1 MSDRIKTLYGQ
12 LVRNGYDLGGYE
24 KFNAA
29 MHDSNRRRSL
39 YNQLVA
45 NRADLGGYE
54 KFSSVVETA
63 PRTTPSAPQKKRDV
77 VADTINMLRTP
88 SSQYTRPQPSKAAG
102 TFEMPSK
109 YDVYHNMPDVVKRHQ
124 TPTPLKPEA
133 VMPSV
138 PSSAAESVWA
148 AADKAAGAEVRK
160 KVDEGWSWRKI
171 MQALSSGAS
180 VTGGLGDDNAQAL
193 ETTSVAHLKTHDLQ
207 KLSDQAWAAL
217 GSKQQQS
224 IINDSYI
231 YLKEQYPDADDKA
244 LVDAARKMARAKSDE
259 QMYNLAVEK
268 NMPKSVGE
276 FFLRKAAAASSFG
289 SLSKG
294 YASMMAGT
302 RGDMEAEDT
311 ALQKYGA
318 KHKVADIAGSVAGFA
333 VDPLTYASGAVGG
346 AATKVALWAGGK
358 VLSEAAAR
366 KMSQTLGGKLLL
378 GAVSGAANFGTF
390 EAGGEALNQYKWGGT
405 LDVDPETGR
414 YVVGDFS
421 LGKVASQMRH
431 GLTMGGLTGAFGTW
445 LGNVSTKAAQATSST
460 LGKLGVRAGELG
472 VGLVG
477 EGTIFATPEFISTYG
492 DYNDIIKSVSDKNS
506 PNYIADDKE
515 RSKYIAEIKA
525 QRGERMM
532 DIWQDNLAMIA
543 GFKAQHAIKSA
554 GRTISELAAS
564 RRGKVGFVE
573 RMGRMLDGHPSLAL
587 SKEEQTEL
595 DKHGYG
601 DLTQMVKEYKAYAQ
615 KDGDLPYNKITQLLN
630 DKNVSE
636 AARAKMY
643 YYVTGHSLPMSAVI
657 ASNVIDNGDKTYTV
671 QSLGDNGVIT
681 SRTYGSL
688 KRADYEKARIDRQAE
703 LNGVAM
709 AEQMFDNM
717 DKAERLKAVCTRL
730 AQDKGVSPETL
741 LWLTRKDPKQMTAA
755 EKRWIKEI
763 EYAANE
769 DAPQGENA
777 TVRHI
782 KGIILD
788 EYGVDVDKAL
798 RKAADSRTDAEK
810 TAISAYNNEL
820 AQAVAERKNAISQGE
835 TTDAYRR
842 GYEADTQG
850 MRDAYVAQMYEPSE
864 DNAETLRGVESQITE
879 SAKYQAALERDELKQ
894 MTHKDGFIHL
904 ATLKDK
910 DKDGNG
916 KQVYIVDGD
925 IVMKEDGSGIDAD
938 ASSKSVIVY
947 DPATGE
953 KKMVSPTAVD
963 GIESLGEVKTAEQR
977 EAEINARMQDTIQS
991 GKDWL
996 EGNVANPVGMQIQ
1009 LGDGRIAT
1017 IEAMHEDGKS
1027 AIATLPDGT
1036 QFLVPNDV
1044 LQRIVNNGQYA
1055 DYKARRDAEASKREA
1070 EQSTESA
1077 SETATEG
1084 GQPLPEEASLKEEE
1098 SREYAQGDVFDVVVD
1113 GQKMHAEIVSPKDA
1127 DGRFVVNVDDG
1138 ESMRTLYVTPEE
1150 LAAMEYRE
1158 EPSTK
1163 AEETRLA
1170 SEGSSEKALERGEQP
1185 TEEHTPTALERIPR
1199 DEKGNA
1205 QFHDVDTE
1213 TAWDGLVEM
1222 SGNEETAHKVA
1233 EASLANAER
1242 KLKAAKALKE
1252 KGETPEEL
1260 LRSIKENEAAVAEAQ
1275 RVVAA
1280 WKAIVG
1286 EKSRREEAVRAEA
1299 EHIAT
1304 EKAEAE
1310 RKAAEERERAEAEEK
1325 TRIEA
1330 EKKTRIEAEKKEAE
1344 RIAAEK
1350 AEEEARVEAERKAE
1364 DERIAKQKAEEKAEE
1379 AESDKEEA
1387 EKRMD
1392 DEEPKPVGSGVFGNI
1407 YNQFKGKVKEA
1418 FDFLMK
1424 HKGGDLLGVFHR
1436 KDVGDIDLVWGDENG
1451 GLAHILN
1458 KHVGEGKSF
1467 ANVDEAM
1474 SHIQNI
1480 IETGKN
1486 DFEDGDKIV
1495 FRKGSELVTVRKNFR
1510 EGGKKIAD
1518 KNWVLTAY
1526 DKEAADNGNRVTTK
1540 VIEGKATPHTASI
1553 DKGSEK
1559 PEKKQEK
1566 QSVFDKA
1573 KEIADK
1579 EEKKRKAEAEDDSV
1593 LGQATRAVGKK
1604 KKVNPFKYTA
1614 SQKDA
1619 GEVIK
1624 GVHYAN
1630 GYAYASDGYILFKE
1644 KADYPKEWEGTTRDK
1659 DGNLIDGKYPDAEKA
1674 IHRLVHIPDKEVESL
1689 PSKGVLDF
1697 AIAASKKLKGEAI
1710 PVSVDGIFFNAVNLK
1725 KFLEAVASKGMDKI
1739 VYRHPMLYAT
1749 NGKDE
1754 IVMMPTVNT
1763 LEGALD
1769 IADRMERAGLPEEQ
1783 IDAWKAHIEAADK
1796 KMSFDDFKKAV
1807 ENAKKEGV
1815 RPTEADKQESKA
1827 EAEKQKVDKQGNP
1840 IDAEGRLI
1848 TEKVEDISD
1857 LSDDDFNNP
1866 TRSVELPKIPKN
1878 VDDALGANGRPVI
1891 IKKNIFEKNGKSH
1904 GFTPKQSRKILGDA
1918 LYNPDI
1924 VGQSQP
1930 STKKTHWVAIKVDEK
1945 SPITILEVNDGKD
1958 NVEVVGWYTLDARN
1972 LERIKRQAERE
1983 GGELLVL
1990 SPKDKVESLP
2000 TPTSGLPTDKGSE
2013 VGGEKQEAEK
2023 KRPSPLSE
2031 RIEDV
2036 GEKIGDARKDVW
2048 KEIIARIKNKKQG
2061 IEEALKKS
2069 SAGKLFS
2076 SLFDE
2081 KELLESGVS
2090 NEVVTFISAVK
2101 GSLGTK
2107 PRSLSKLKMWI
2118 NKVLHQYD
2126 MCEQALENWESV
2138 KKKIDEWKYYSQP
2151 FYMYR
2156 AAMAVGGYESG
2167 RDVGNA
2173 ELWQIADGYSD
2184 GKSVAGQWC
2193 VRKAGAYDG
2202 IYKTYEEAAEALKKF
2217 AGENAAV
2224 DGKGKRKEV
2233 KLAIYKRRTDGT
2245 MFIAPEGKPDVI
2257 IQDGFKTLYEA
2268 SAYKKEHYAEMQERY
2283 RTLMDGIKP
2292 KFNENRER
2300 KGRDWRGGKNVS
2312 AEDFREAFDFRGV
2325 EFGNW
2330 MQQKDRR
2337 QALNECY
2344 DSLMD
2349 LAMVCGVS
2357 PKALSLGGKLAMAFG
2372 ARGVGK
2378 FNAHYEPGKV
2388 VINLT
2393 KTKGAG
2399 SLAHEWFH
2407 AIDNYFNMQGW
2418 DEFAT
2423 ESTRNVERKEM
2434 AEAWKDLVRAI
2445 NGSDYFKRSDKYA
2458 RLKGSRYWIEPTE
2471 LGARAFAVWVE
2482 NRLSKYGTIND
2493 YLANNPRLVDEK
2505 ASDAEKKYAPY
2516 PFDKDADWMDEKF
2529 GRLFEVMQERVDEET
2544 GKHILYSR
2552 NKAAGHELTELT
2564 AEERELR
2571 DNLVERMRKG
2581 GLDVVTDS
2589 EEMQRVI
2596 DTENERT
2603 RMTGAGSVREH
2614 RVYHGS
2620 GADFDAFDHSHM
2632 GEGEGAQAYGW
2643 GTYVTEVEGIG
2654 RTYAIQNTT
2663 THNDALRA
2671 LQHDVDAISDQ
2682 LNRHRDDLKYDE
2694 EQLKRAN
2701 EWRAEAELDYELF
2714 KDEAE
2719 KLKEK
2724 YGEASPKYRNHL
2736 FNDIYTDEMNR
2747 AQSSVKSTE
2756 ESIQYRK
2763 EKIAE
2768 LEKALKDKQAEIDE
2782 LPKEFPRHLYTVE
2795 IPDDNGSNY
2804 LDWNSSLS
2812 KEQKD
2817 TITKALKRLKVD
2829 LTYYESRGFS
2839 LDDTFA
2845 DIYYFLTIALRHTRK
2860 WEDVNAIRA
2869 SSKFLYSLGFTGI
2882 KYPAD
2887 NMRGGRKDGAKN
2899 YVIFNENDAKITD
2912 HVRFLRTAG
2921 GEVYGLVKD
2930 GRIYLDP
2937 KVATAETAVHEYTHL
2952 WGDMLRRKDSEQWSH
2967 TVKEL
2972 KNSVLWEE
2980 VKELYP
2986 ELKTDDE
2993 IADEVLSTFSGR
3005 RGAERLREEARRV
3018 ADGEGGVFTKAK
3030 AIETLERVKE
3040 AIARFWEGVAKMFG
3054 INRYRSAE
3062 ELADMAMKDL
3072 INGVKPTSRTFT
3084 FDNFYKDTKAVFEG
3098 TERPKGKPDYT
3109 SYSGSEYWYGEDNG
3123 GKYVVR
3129 GSDHWSG
3136 EFKVKDGERTNV
3148 GRNHYSEITED
3159 GMLPIGAQ
3167 GSLKF
3172 GWEKG
3177 LSKPVGSGISA
3188 AIDRRGSGDSNN
3200 IASCYWYIDNAK
3212 EKDNKGFTYGKAYL
3226 SEFEDK
3232 ERRRDIPGDD
3242 WRDIQGLE
3250 GGTRAMAVKKAND
3263 RFNEELEMQVKG
3275 ELEEGHVYKLGM
3287 PSEIL
3292 LSTGVPNLP
3301 IQMSA
3306 QRLEDKAT
3314 KFGHN
3319 FDIAEVKDL
3328 VNAIQKPIAIF
3339 EYGDRNKS
3347 QNLIVEIQKD
3357 GKNFIIGLSLNPVV
3371 KGKALEINSVR
3382 NVFPKD
3388 NAEWLNWIS
3397 QNKLLYADKEKIQ
3410 ALIDKQQTNLADV
3423 NYLNLDDV
3431 AKKVKDFEN
3440 PKLFDGKISEV
3451 DKKGSDSIDRSVRE
3465 NPKNEDKPR
3474 YSRKPGESIF
3484 DYASRVSE
3492 DVDRSVRE
3500 RVSAR
3505 DEYEKKVKS
3514 KGFQTKEA
3522 LQNSM
3527 LGLQEFMSAIDHASG
3542 NRRYI
3547 EDIPDFENPILG
3559 ENRLSSVNKEEM
3571 HQVAK
3576 TQFKPLMSAVAKLSG
3591 NGKESGELYDYMF
3604 AKHGLERD
3612 AVMRQRE
3619 AQKEFDKYQKANPKG
3634 TKTIGDFVASLEGK
3648 DYAGLTAL
3656 TAEDGRVKS
3665 IQSQIDAIDEQMKAT
3680 DNQLLLRKLGG
3691 QKKRLKVD
3699 LLNAARDAADD
3710 IRKAFESN
3718 PSHDRSDI
3726 NELWKRVNEV
3736 NGNTLRKLYE
3746 SGMLTKEAYNDISS
3760 MYTNY
3765 IPMRGFDQTTSADA
3779 YAYLTHG
3786 DSAFNAPIKT
3796 AKGRSSK
3803 ADNPIAYM
3811 QAMAESAIMQGNRNV
3826 LVKQKMLNFVRNHP
3840 SDLASVSDVWLQYD
3854 SVADEWKPVFPDN
3867 IGANDSASVVAKK
3880 MEAFEDKMKQM
3891 AEKHPD
3897 LVQRSNEAP
3906 DIPYKVVEKGQLN
3919 EHQVLVKQNGKSY
3932 IITVN
3937 GSPRAAQAANGLTNP
3952 DTDLT
3957 GAVGKVFEGAEALNR
3972 QLSSLY
3978 TTLNPDF
3985 IGSNYV
3991 RDALYSNTMVYVKE
4005 GAKYGGSFNLN
4016 FAKYNP
4022 AEMANLYARYN
4033 KGSLDT
4039 SNETHRLFLEF
4050 MQNGGETGFVNLK
4063 QIEKRKSEIAKAIKR
4078 DGRISAAQIWGGLG
4092 DAVDF
4097 ANRAVENSARFAAY
4111 VTSRKSGR
4119 SVGRSVYDAKEISVN
4134 FNRKGSGSKFMG
4146 AEGQTKAGNAAAFVS
4161 GAGRGLYIFWNAGL
4175 QGLTNFSR
4183 QIGRHPGRALTLAA
4197 LLFGFGA
4204 LMSYLGNGDDDD
4216 ENNYFNLPKYIRRSN
4231 VCYKIGDLFVTIPL
4245 PVEYRSFYG
4254 LGELASSTL
4263 AGKEGGTT
4271 KDIAKEA
4278 VSQVSQL
4285 FPIDFAEG
4293 GGGLHA
4299 LIPSAVKPIVEA
4311 ETNTAWTG
4319 LPIYKDNDFNK
4330 NMPEYTK
4337 VYKTANGH
4345 LVEIARALN
4354 DATGGNKYKK
4364 GFIDINPAKMEYV
4377 LKGMLGGAFSF
4388 PDKLVKT
4395 TETIM
4400 GDREFDWRNT
4410 PFANR
4415 FVKNADERTEY
4426 KSLNE
4431 QYFKLKDEMDV
4442 VKQQL
4447 KGFEK
4452 EADAGNEKYEK
4463 ALLQLEDSK
4472 DYERLELFKDYEK
4485 ELKGLND
4492 ELKELRM
4499 SPDYDKAEEKELQ
4512 KEIAELQRQLL
4523 DEMREIKK

>member
-1 MSDRIKTLYGQ
+1 MCILQ
-12 LVRNGYDLGGYE
+12 CLGYC
-24 KFNAA
+24 
-29 MHDSNRRRSL
+29 
-39 YNQLVA
+39 
-45 NRADLGGYE
+45 
-54 KFSSVVETA
+54 
-63 PRTTPSAPQKKRDV
+63 
-77 VADTINMLRTP
+77 
-88 SSQYTRPQPSKAAG
+88 
-102 TFEMPSK
+102 
-109 YDVYHNMPDVVKRHQ
+109 
-124 TPTPLKPEA
+124 
-133 VMPSV
+133 
-138 PSSAAESVWA
+138 
-148 AADKAAGAEVRK
+148 
-160 KVDEGWSWRKI
+160 
-171 MQALSSGAS
+171 
-180 VTGGLGDDNAQAL
+180 
-193 ETTSVAHLKTHDLQ
+193 
-207 KLSDQAWAAL
+207 
-217 GSKQQQS
+217 
-224 IINDSYI
+224 
-231 YLKEQYPDADDKA
+231 
-244 LVDAARKMARAKSDE
+244 
-259 QMYNLAVEK
+259 
-268 NMPKSVGE
+268 PKS
-276 FFLRKAAAASSFG
+276 
-289 SLSKG
+289 
-294 YASMMAGT
+294 
-302 RGDMEAEDT
+302 
-311 ALQKYGA
+311 
-318 KHKVADIAGSVAGFA
+318 
-333 VDPLTYASGAVGG
+333 
-346 AATKVALWAGGK
+346 
-358 VLSEAAAR
+358 
-366 KMSQTLGGKLLL
+366 
-378 GAVSGAANFGTF
+378 
-390 EAGGEALNQYKWGGT
+390 
-405 LDVDPETGR
+405 
-414 YVVGDFS
+414 YVRV
-421 LGKVASQMRH
+421 
-431 GLTMGGLTGAFGTW
+431 
-445 LGNVSTKAAQATSST
+445 
-460 LGKLGVRAGELG
+460 
-472 VGLVG
+472 
-477 EGTIFATPEFISTYG
+477 
-492 DYNDIIKSVSDKNS
+492 
-506 PNYIADDKE
+506 
-515 RSKYIAEIKA
+515 
-525 QRGERMM
+525 
-532 DIWQDNLAMIA
+532 
-543 GFKAQHAIKSA
+543 
-554 GRTISELAAS
+554 
-564 RRGKVGFVE
+564 
-573 RMGRMLDGHPSLAL
+573 
-587 SKEEQTEL
+587 
-595 DKHGYG
+595 
-601 DLTQMVKEYKAYAQ
+601 LTQS
-615 KDGDLPYNKITQLLN
+615 DTLTI
-630 DKNVSE
+630 
-636 AARAKMY
+636 AR
-643 YYVTGHSLPMSAVI
+643 
-657 ASNVIDNGDKTYTV
+657 
-671 QSLGDNGVIT
+671 
-681 SRTYGSL
+681 
-688 KRADYEKARIDRQAE
+688 E
-703 LNGVAM
+703 
-709 AEQMFDNM
+709 
-717 DKAERLKAVCTRL
+717 
-730 AQDKGVSPETL
+730 
-741 LWLTRKDPKQMTAA
+741 
-755 EKRWIKEI
+755 
-763 EYAANE
+763 
-769 DAPQGENA
+769 
-777 TVRHI
+777 
-782 KGIILD
+782 
-788 EYGVDVDKAL
+788 
-798 RKAADSRTDAEK
+798 
-810 TAISAYNNEL
+810 
-820 AQAVAERKNAISQGE
+820 
-835 TTDAYRR
+835 
-842 GYEADTQG
+842 
-850 MRDAYVAQMYEPSE
+850 
-864 DNAETLRGVESQITE
+864 
-879 SAKYQAALERDELKQ
+879 
-894 MTHKDGFIHL
+894 
-904 ATLKDK
+904 
-910 DKDGNG
+910 
-916 KQVYIVDGD
+916 
-925 IVMKEDGSGIDAD
+925 
-938 ASSKSVIVY
+938 
-947 DPATGE
+947 
-953 KKMVSPTAVD
+953 
-963 GIESLGEVKTAEQR
+963 
-977 EAEINARMQDTIQS
+977 
-991 GKDWL
+991 
-996 EGNVANPVGMQIQ
+996 
-1009 LGDGRIAT
+1009 
-1017 IEAMHEDGKS
+1017 
-1027 AIATLPDGT
+1027 
-1036 QFLVPNDV
+1036 
-1044 LQRIVNNGQYA
+1044 
-1055 DYKARRDAEASKREA
+1055 
-1070 EQSTESA
+1070 
-1077 SETATEG
+1077 
-1084 GQPLPEEASLKEEE
+1084 
-1098 SREYAQGDVFDVVVD
+1098 
-1113 GQKMHAEIVSPKDA
+1113 
-1127 DGRFVVNVDDG
+1127 
-1138 ESMRTLYVTPEE
+1138 
-1150 LAAMEYRE
+1150 
-1158 EPSTK
+1158 
-1163 AEETRLA
+1163 
-1170 SEGSSEKALERGEQP
+1170 
-1185 TEEHTPTALERIPR
+1185 
-1199 DEKGNA
+1199 
-1205 QFHDVDTE
+1205 
-1213 TAWDGLVEM
+1213 
-1222 SGNEETAHKVA
+1222 
-1233 EASLANAER
+1233 
-1242 KLKAAKALKE
+1242 KAAKALKE
-1252 KGETPEEL
+1252 KGDTPEEL
-1260 LRSIKENEAAVAEAQ
+1260 LQSIKENEAAVAEAQ
-1275 RVVAA
+1275 RTVDA

-1286 EKSRREEAVRAEA
+1286 EKTRREEAAKAEA
-1299 EHIAT
+1299 ERIAT

-1310 RKAAEERERAEAEEK
+1310 RKAAEERERAEAEE
-1325 TRIEA
+1325 
-1330 EKKTRIEAEKKEAE
+1330 
-1344 RIAAEK
+1344 
-1350 AEEEARVEAERKAE
+1350 EARVEAERKERDENGQPFVVSSDGTTTFGEITEDTGLTAAPIKLSEGVADEKGNGYGLRHIEARHGDQIRKAGFSSVEEFIEQVAKNYDVIKEGSDRNGNKTYRLLLTDKHNNTLMIELSKDGSYWNVNTAGVFKKSYGKDKKEVYNRHTTVKQSAE
-1364 DERIAKQKAEEKAEE
+1364 TAETSQADEHSGTQSTSRMNVPTTSADKGTTLPADQQT
-1379 AESDKEEA
+1379 SDKENTKKVADSEGENTLKAKIEA
-1387 EKRMD
+1387 ASADVNTEPTEAQKKAGNYKKGHVQVGTFDITIEQPEGSIRRGTDADGKQWEIKMHNTYGYFRGTEGVDGDHIDVFLSNDIDGWNGRKVFVVDQYNPDGTFDEHKVMLGFNDMDEAKSDYLANYKKGWENGRRITVSTTNLEDFEKWID
-1392 DEEPKPVGSGVFGNI
+1392 SS
-1407 YNQFKGKVKEA
+1407 
-1418 FDFLMK
+1418 
-1424 HKGGDLLGVFHR
+1424 HR
-1436 KDVGDIDLVWGDENG
+1436 KT
-1451 GLAHILN
+1451 
-1458 KHVGEGKSF
+1458 KPF
-1467 ANVDEAM
+1467 
-1474 SHIQNI
+1474 
-1480 IETGKN
+1480 
-1486 DFEDGDKIV
+1486 
-1495 FRKGSELVTVRKNFR
+1495 SEYSSVN
-1510 EGGKKIAD
+1510 
-1518 KNWVLTAY
+1518 
-1526 DKEAADNGNRVTTK
+1526 
-1540 VIEGKATPHTASI
+1540 
-1553 DKGSEK
+1553 KGSEK
-1559 PEKKQEK
+1559 AEKKQKK

-1579 EEKKRKAEAEDDSV
+1579 EEKKRKAEAE
-1593 LGQATRAVGKK
+1593 
-1604 KKVNPFKYTA
+1604 
-1614 SQKDA
+1614 
-1619 GEVIK
+1619 
-1624 GVHYAN
+1624 
-1630 GYAYASDGYILFKE
+1630 
-1644 KADYPKEWEGTTRDK
+1644 
-1659 DGNLIDGKYPDAEKA
+1659 
-1674 IHRLVHIPDKEVESL
+1674 
-1689 PSKGVLDF
+1689 
-1697 AIAASKKLKGEAI
+1697 
-1710 PVSVDGIFFNAVNLK
+1710 
-1725 KFLEAVASKGMDKI
+1725 
-1739 VYRHPMLYAT
+1739 
-1749 NGKDE
+1749 
-1754 IVMMPTVNT
+1754 
-1763 LEGALD
+1763 
-1769 IADRMERAGLPEEQ
+1769 
-1783 IDAWKAHIEAADK
+1783 
-1796 KMSFDDFKKAV
+1796 
-1807 ENAKKEGV
+1807 
-1815 RPTEADKQESKA
+1815 KQN
-1827 EAEKQKVDKQGNP
+1827 VDKQGNP

-2023 KRPSPLSE
+2023 KRPAPIAE

-2081 KELLESGVS
+2081 KKLLESGVS

-2300 KGRDWRGGKNVS
+2300 RGRDWRGGKDVS

-2378 FNAHYEPGKV
+2378 FNAHYEPDKV

-2552 NKAAGHELTELT
+2552 NKAAGHELT

-2603 RMTGAGSVREH
+2603 RMMGAGSVREH

-2663 THNDALRA
+2663 KHNDALRA

-2724 YGEASPKYRNHL
+2724 YGESSPKYRNHL
-2736 FNDIYTDEMNR
+2736 FNDIYTDEMKR
-2747 AQSSVKSTE
+2747 AQRSVKSTE

-2804 LDWNSSLS
+2804 LDWNGHPAESLL
-2812 KEQKD
+2812 KD
-2817 TITKALKRLKVD
+2817 VGSFLESEGFERVQDDNPARYEKGESTVVLNPNATGADLYAELREALGSDKKA
-2829 LTYYESRGFS
+2829 SQ
-2839 LDDTFA
+2839 
-2845 DIYYFLTIALRHTRK
+2845 ALA
-2860 WEDVNAIRA
+2860 E
-2869 SSKFLYSLGFTGI
+2869 LGCIGI

-2912 HVRFLRTAG
+2912 HTRFLRTAS

-2980 VKELYP
+2980 VKESYP

-3018 ADGEGGVFTKAK
+3018 ADGDGGVFTKAK

-3040 AIARFWEGVAKMFG
+3040 AIARFWEGVARMFG

-3062 ELADMAMKDL
+3062 ELADMAMRDL

-3109 SYSGSEYWYGEDNG
+3109 SYSGSEYWYGEDKG

-3242 WRDIQGLE
+3242 WRDIQGVE

-3263 RFNEELEMQVKG
+3263 RFNEELELQVKG

-3301 IQMSA
+3301 IELSA
-3306 QRLEDKAT
+3306 KQLSKKAADR
-3314 KFGHN
+3314 GHR
-3319 FDIAEVKDL
+3319 FDVKDIANL
-3328 VNAIQKPIAIF
+3328 PQAIQAPIAVF
-3339 EYGDRNKS
+3339 EYGNKDKS
-3347 QNLIVEIQKD
+3347 QNLIVEIERD
-3357 GKNFIIGLSLNPVV
+3357 GKKFVVGIHFNQNRRGIVVNDIRGLFN
-3371 KGKALEINSVR
+3371 
-3382 NVFPKD
+3382 KD
-3388 NAEWLNWIS
+3388 SHEWLNWIS
-3397 QNKLLYADKEKIQ
+3397 QGKLLYADKEKIQ
-3410 ALIDKQQTNLADV
+3410 ALMDKQRTNLAEV

-3542 NRRYI
+3542 NKRYI

-3680 DNQLLLRKLGG
+3680 DDQSLLRKLGG

-3726 NELWKRVNEV
+3726 NELWSRVNEV

-3854 SVADEWKPVFPDN
+3854 SVADEWKPFY
-3867 IGANDSASVVAKK
+3867 
-3880 MEAFEDKMKQM
+3880 AFGRE
-3891 AEKHPD
+3891 
-3897 LVQRSNEAP
+3897 S
-3906 DIPYKVVEKGQLN
+3906 KG
-3919 EHQVLVKQNGKSY
+3919 
-3932 IITVN
+3932 
-3937 GSPRAAQAANGLTNP
+3937 
-3952 DTDLT
+3952 
-3957 GAVGKVFEGAEALNR
+3957 
-3972 QLSSLY
+3972 
-3978 TTLNPDF
+3978 
-3985 IGSNYV
+3985 
-3991 RDALYSNTMVYVKE
+3991 
-4005 GAKYGGSFNLN
+4005 
-4016 FAKYNP
+4016 
-4022 AEMANLYARYN
+4022 
-4033 KGSLDT
+4033 
-4039 SNETHRLFLEF
+4039 
-4050 MQNGGETGFVNLK
+4050 
-4063 QIEKRKSEIAKAIKR
+4063 
-4078 DGRISAAQIWGGLG
+4078 
-4092 DAVDF
+4092 
-4097 ANRAVENSARFAAY
+4097 
-4111 VTSRKSGR
+4111 
-4119 SVGRSVYDAKEISVN
+4119 
-4134 FNRKGSGSKFMG
+4134 
-4146 AEGQTKAGNAAAFVS
+4146 
-4161 GAGRGLYIFWNAGL
+4161 
-4175 QGLTNFSR
+4175 
-4183 QIGRHPGRALTLAA
+4183 
-4197 LLFGFGA
+4197 
-4204 LMSYLGNGDDDD
+4204 
-4216 ENNYFNLPKYIRRSN
+4216 
-4231 VCYKIGDLFVTIPL
+4231 
-4245 PVEYRSFYG
+4245 
-4254 LGELASSTL
+4254 
-4263 AGKEGGTT
+4263 
-4271 KDIAKEA
+4271 
-4278 VSQVSQL
+4278 
-4285 FPIDFAEG
+4285 
-4293 GGGLHA
+4293 
-4299 LIPSAVKPIVEA
+4299 
-4311 ETNTAWTG
+4311 
-4319 LPIYKDNDFNK
+4319 
-4330 NMPEYTK
+4330 
-4337 VYKTANGH
+4337 
-4345 LVEIARALN
+4345 
-4354 DATGGNKYKK
+4354 
-4364 GFIDINPAKMEYV
+4364 
-4377 LKGMLGGAFSF
+4377 
-4388 PDKLVKT
+4388 
-4395 TETIM
+4395 
-4400 GDREFDWRNT
+4400 
-4410 PFANR
+4410 
-4415 FVKNADERTEY
+4415 
-4426 KSLNE
+4426 
-4431 QYFKLKDEMDV
+4431 
-4442 VKQQL
+4442 
-4447 KGFEK
+4447 
-4452 EADAGNEKYEK
+4452 
-4463 ALLQLEDSK
+4463 
-4472 DYERLELFKDYEK
+4472 
-4485 ELKGLND
+4485 
-4492 ELKELRM
+4492 
-4499 SPDYDKAEEKELQ
+4499 
-4512 KEIAELQRQLL
+4512 
-4523 DEMREIKK
+4523 

>member
-1 MSDRIKTLYGQ
+1 MY
-12 LVRNGYDLGGYE
+12 VRLLTNNFLSE
-24 KFNAA
+24 KAVGK
-29 MHDSNRRRSL
+29 SES
-39 YNQLVA
+39 
-45 NRADLGGYE
+45 
-54 KFSSVVETA
+54 K
-63 PRTTPSAPQKKRDV
+63 DV
-77 VADTINMLRTP
+77 HLAVLR
-88 SSQYTRPQPSKAAG
+88 
-102 TFEMPSK
+102 
-109 YDVYHNMPDVVKRHQ
+109 V
-124 TPTPLKPEA
+124 LPE
-133 VMPSV
+133 VIR
-138 PSSAAESVWA
+138 ESV
-148 AADKAAGAEVRK
+148 
-160 KVDEGWSWRKI
+160 
-171 MQALSSGAS
+171 
-180 VTGGLGDDNAQAL
+180 
-193 ETTSVAHLKTHDLQ
+193 
-207 KLSDQAWAAL
+207 
-217 GSKQQQS
+217 
-224 IINDSYI
+224 
-231 YLKEQYPDADDKA
+231 
-244 LVDAARKMARAKSDE
+244 
-259 QMYNLAVEK
+259 
-268 NMPKSVGE
+268 
-276 FFLRKAAAASSFG
+276 
-289 SLSKG
+289 
-294 YASMMAGT
+294 
-302 RGDMEAEDT
+302 
-311 ALQKYGA
+311 
-318 KHKVADIAGSVAGFA
+318 
-333 VDPLTYASGAVGG
+333 
-346 AATKVALWAGGK
+346 
-358 VLSEAAAR
+358 
-366 KMSQTLGGKLLL
+366 
-378 GAVSGAANFGTF
+378 
-390 EAGGEALNQYKWGGT
+390 
-405 LDVDPETGR
+405 
-414 YVVGDFS
+414 
-421 LGKVASQMRH
+421 
-431 GLTMGGLTGAFGTW
+431 
-445 LGNVSTKAAQATSST
+445 
-460 LGKLGVRAGELG
+460 
-472 VGLVG
+472 
-477 EGTIFATPEFISTYG
+477 
-492 DYNDIIKSVSDKNS
+492 
-506 PNYIADDKE
+506 
-515 RSKYIAEIKA
+515 
-525 QRGERMM
+525 
-532 DIWQDNLAMIA
+532 
-543 GFKAQHAIKSA
+543 
-554 GRTISELAAS
+554 
-564 RRGKVGFVE
+564 
-573 RMGRMLDGHPSLAL
+573 
-587 SKEEQTEL
+587 
-595 DKHGYG
+595 
-601 DLTQMVKEYKAYAQ
+601 
-615 KDGDLPYNKITQLLN
+615 
-630 DKNVSE
+630 
-636 AARAKMY
+636 
-643 YYVTGHSLPMSAVI
+643 
-657 ASNVIDNGDKTYTV
+657 
-671 QSLGDNGVIT
+671 
-681 SRTYGSL
+681 
-688 KRADYEKARIDRQAE
+688 
-703 LNGVAM
+703 
-709 AEQMFDNM
+709 
-717 DKAERLKAVCTRL
+717 
-730 AQDKGVSPETL
+730 
-741 LWLTRKDPKQMTAA
+741 
-755 EKRWIKEI
+755 
-763 EYAANE
+763 
-769 DAPQGENA
+769 
-777 TVRHI
+777 
-782 KGIILD
+782 
-788 EYGVDVDKAL
+788 
-798 RKAADSRTDAEK
+798 
-810 TAISAYNNEL
+810 
-820 AQAVAERKNAISQGE
+820 
-835 TTDAYRR
+835 
-842 GYEADTQG
+842 
-850 MRDAYVAQMYEPSE
+850 
-864 DNAETLRGVESQITE
+864 
-879 SAKYQAALERDELKQ
+879 
-894 MTHKDGFIHL
+894 
-904 ATLKDK
+904 
-910 DKDGNG
+910 
-916 KQVYIVDGD
+916 
-925 IVMKEDGSGIDAD
+925 DAD
-938 ASSKSVIVY
+938 ASSKSVIIY

-977 EAEINARMQDTIQS
+977 EAEINAHMQDTIQRS
-991 GKDWL
+991 KDWL

-1036 QFLVPNDV
+1036 QFLVSKDV

-1055 DYKARRDAEASKREA
+1055 DYKARRDAEAGKREA

-1077 SETATEG
+1077 PETATEG
-1084 GQPLPEEASLKEEE
+1084 GQPLPEEASTKEEE

-1127 DGRFVVNVDDG
+1127 DGKFVVNVDDG

-1158 EPSTK
+1158 EPSPK
-1163 AEETRLA
+1163 VEETRLA

-1233 EASLANAER
+1233 EASLANAEKR
-1242 KLKAAKALKE
+1242 LKAAKAQKE

-1275 RVVAA
+1275 RTVDA

-1286 EKSRREEAVRAEA
+1286 EKSRREEAS
-1299 EHIAT
+1299 
-1304 EKAEAE
+1304 KAEAE
-1310 RKAAEERERAEAEEK
+1310 RKAAEERERAEKEEK
-1325 TRIEA
+1325 A
-1330 EKKTRIEAEKKEAE
+1330 RIEAEKKETE
-1344 RIAAEK
+1344 RIATEK

-1364 DERIAKQKAEEKAEE
+1364 EERIAKQKAEEKTEE

-1387 EKRMD
+1387 EKQMD

-1467 ANVDEAM
+1467 ANVNEAM

-1559 PEKKQEK
+1559 AEKKQKK

-1579 EEKKRKAEAEDDSV
+1579 EDKKRKAEAEDDSV

-1604 KKVNPFKYTA
+1604 KKVNRFKYTA
-1614 SQKDA
+1614 SEK
-1619 GEVIK
+1619 ISNLTLR

-1697 AIAASKKLKGEAI
+1697 AIAASKKLKVEAI

-2023 KRPSPLSE
+2023 KRPSPIAE

-2603 RMTGAGSVREH
+2603 RNMFVGEKGATEADKAEEVSTRLDNLSVARRMEEAKKDAKTIKMATGWERGSDGKWRYETGDAKIKDTIELDGKTFKRYDEDMLWTSGKFGDVVDAPELFKAYPELRDVRIETDAVLNDMPSNGEYNPRTNTITIHSDDLKYQNSILNHEIQHAIQHIEGFETGGSAENVRERIQQVIDNSSDEVGYARERLREWADLNAMAAMLDVAYRKFVGSGNEWERAKAVEIYWDAINTIEDNDKAELAINYPHDKTPREIAESGYLVDDVIRELNRLADETRKEIPDGNIDTMRKVDRLVGALKDKTDFELYNRLAGEVEARNTEKRIGMTEEERRASLASETEDVAREDQILLGVDNADGEMNTGSVREH

-2654 RTYAIQNTT
+2654 RTYAIQNSKNARVYPVYNGDSHGLSEGRIIEILDVFLDGVSDKTYI
-2663 THNDALRA
+2663 LRA
-2671 LQHDVDAISDQ
+2671 WDDAMQWYS
-2682 LNRHRDDLKYDE
+2682 NKKNDDY
-2694 EQLKRAN
+2694 
-2701 EWRAEAELDYELF
+2701 
-2714 KDEAE
+2714 
-2719 KLKEK
+2719 
-2724 YGEASPKYRNHL
+2724 
-2736 FNDIYTDEMNR
+2736 
-2747 AQSSVKSTE
+2747 AQSLVRDASLLNPSDI
-2756 ESIQYRK
+2756 SIAGSKTRN
-2763 EKIAE
+2763 
-2768 LEKALKDKQAEIDE
+2768 
-2782 LPKEFPRHLYTVE
+2782 LYTVE

-2839 LDDTFA
+2839 LDDTFG

-2912 HVRFLRTAG
+2912 HTRFLRTAD

-3018 ADGEGGVFTKAK
+3018 ADGDGGVFTKAK

-3040 AIARFWEGVAKMFG
+3040 AIARFWEGVARMFG
-3054 INRYRSAE
+3054 INRYRNAE

-3072 INGVKPTSRTFT
+3072 LDSKNPMKDESGMRKRGEVGETLATSGTYFSGGGLLEAGLKGVIDPKVAVEFSEKIAGVYADNHGNHIVVADVRDVDPKKLVGAVDGGEVQYFHASPVCKNFSKAKREGGEVELDKETALSTAEFIAKTRPKVVTIENVKGYRNSEALKIITDELTRQGYDWDADVYNTADYGGYTKRERLIVRAKRDGKLPPKPEKFPEELRKKGWYSAVEDLIPHLEEKKTGVPQGTDERLKNSGIDYRTIDKPLYVFGRGYANKTVGHAFADELLPTLTTGGGDIIIMPDGRVLKASPRVLARVTGLPDTYKMPETDQLSHTIVGNGIPTQLTEGVIAPLLDNAIPSAERATKRESVFDVADRVSQNLEERTRAMGSRVEKRMADVAQKLEGRELTAEQKAVVDVFSGEKDNQKFYVERNGVKQQFLL
-3084 FDNFYKDTKAVFEG
+3084 K
-3098 TERPKGKPDYT
+3098 
-3109 SYSGSEYWYGEDNG
+3109 
-3123 GKYVVR
+3123 
-3129 GSDHWSG
+3129 
-3136 EFKVKDGERTNV
+3136 
-3148 GRNHYSEITED
+3148 
-3159 GMLPIGAQ
+3159 Q
-3167 GSLKF
+3167 G
-3172 GWEKG
+3172 
-3177 LSKPVGSGISA
+3177 
-3188 AIDRRGSGDSNN
+3188 
-3200 IASCYWYIDNAK
+3200 
-3212 EKDNKGFTYGKAYL
+3212 
-3226 SEFEDK
+3226 
-3232 ERRRDIPGDD
+3232 
-3242 WRDIQGLE
+3242 Q
-3250 GGTRAMAVKKAND
+3250 
-3263 RFNEELEMQVKG
+3263 
-3275 ELEEGHVYKLGM
+3275 
-3287 PSEIL
+3287 
-3292 LSTGVPNLP
+3292 
-3301 IQMSA
+3301 
-3306 QRLEDKAT
+3306 EDKAGAKHSLFKHYGT
-3314 KFGHN
+3314 TVGVIEAK
-3319 FDIAEVKDL
+3319 DIINIPKILERGEKMEKSKGGKTMAVYTMDIDGVKYTVL
-3328 VNAIQKPIAIF
+3328 TRV
-3339 EYGDRNKS
+3339 
-3347 QNLIVEIQKD
+3347 
-3357 GKNFIIGLSLNPVV
+3357 GKNNEIVDDFYSNK
-3371 KGKALEINSVR
+3371 KGSESSVYR
-3382 NVFPKD
+3382 NVENIDNTPEGARRKD
-3388 NAEWLNWIS
+3388 SEPSAKVE
-3397 QNKLLYADKEKIQ
+3397 DKSES
-3410 ALIDKQQTNLADV
+3410 
-3423 NYLNLDDV
+3423 
-3431 AKKVKDFEN
+3431 
-3440 PKLFDGKISEV
+3440 PKLFGEEIIDDG
-3451 DKKGSDSIDRSVRE
+3451 KKGSDSTDRSVRE
-3465 NPKNEDKPR
+3465 NPKNEDKPC

-3527 LGLQEFMSAIDHASG
+3527 LGLQEFMLAIDHASG
-3542 NRRYI
+3542 NKRYI

-3665 IQSQIDAIDEQMKAT
+3665 IQSQIDTIDEQMKAT
-3680 DNQLLLRKLGG
+3680 DDQLLLRKLGG

-3726 NELWKRVNEV
+3726 NELWSRVNEV

-3854 SVADEWKPVFPDN
+3854 SVADEWKPVY
-3867 IGANDSASVVAKK
+3867 
-3880 MEAFEDKMKQM
+3880 AFGRE
-3891 AEKHPD
+3891 
-3897 LVQRSNEAP
+3897 S
-3906 DIPYKVVEKGQLN
+3906 KG
-3919 EHQVLVKQNGKSY
+3919 
-3932 IITVN
+3932 
-3937 GSPRAAQAANGLTNP
+3937 
-3952 DTDLT
+3952 
-3957 GAVGKVFEGAEALNR
+3957 
-3972 QLSSLY
+3972 
-3978 TTLNPDF
+3978 
-3985 IGSNYV
+3985 
-3991 RDALYSNTMVYVKE
+3991 
-4005 GAKYGGSFNLN
+4005 
-4016 FAKYNP
+4016 
-4022 AEMANLYARYN
+4022 
-4033 KGSLDT
+4033 
-4039 SNETHRLFLEF
+4039 
-4050 MQNGGETGFVNLK
+4050 
-4063 QIEKRKSEIAKAIKR
+4063 
-4078 DGRISAAQIWGGLG
+4078 
-4092 DAVDF
+4092 
-4097 ANRAVENSARFAAY
+4097 
-4111 VTSRKSGR
+4111 
-4119 SVGRSVYDAKEISVN
+4119 
-4134 FNRKGSGSKFMG
+4134 
-4146 AEGQTKAGNAAAFVS
+4146 
-4161 GAGRGLYIFWNAGL
+4161 
-4175 QGLTNFSR
+4175 
-4183 QIGRHPGRALTLAA
+4183 
-4197 LLFGFGA
+4197 
-4204 LMSYLGNGDDDD
+4204 
-4216 ENNYFNLPKYIRRSN
+4216 
-4231 VCYKIGDLFVTIPL
+4231 
-4245 PVEYRSFYG
+4245 
-4254 LGELASSTL
+4254 
-4263 AGKEGGTT
+4263 
-4271 KDIAKEA
+4271 
-4278 VSQVSQL
+4278 
-4285 FPIDFAEG
+4285 
-4293 GGGLHA
+4293 
-4299 LIPSAVKPIVEA
+4299 
-4311 ETNTAWTG
+4311 
-4319 LPIYKDNDFNK
+4319 
-4330 NMPEYTK
+4330 
-4337 VYKTANGH
+4337 
-4345 LVEIARALN
+4345 
-4354 DATGGNKYKK
+4354 
-4364 GFIDINPAKMEYV
+4364 
-4377 LKGMLGGAFSF
+4377 
-4388 PDKLVKT
+4388 
-4395 TETIM
+4395 
-4400 GDREFDWRNT
+4400 
-4410 PFANR
+4410 
-4415 FVKNADERTEY
+4415 
-4426 KSLNE
+4426 
-4431 QYFKLKDEMDV
+4431 
-4442 VKQQL
+4442 
-4447 KGFEK
+4447 
-4452 EADAGNEKYEK
+4452 
-4463 ALLQLEDSK
+4463 
-4472 DYERLELFKDYEK
+4472 
-4485 ELKGLND
+4485 
-4492 ELKELRM
+4492 
-4499 SPDYDKAEEKELQ
+4499 
-4512 KEIAELQRQLL
+4512 
-4523 DEMREIKK
+4523 

>member
-1 MSDRIKTLYGQ
+1 MY
-12 LVRNGYDLGGYE
+12 VRLLTNNFLSE
-24 KFNAA
+24 KAVGK
-29 MHDSNRRRSL
+29 SES
-39 YNQLVA
+39 
-45 NRADLGGYE
+45 
-54 KFSSVVETA
+54 K
-63 PRTTPSAPQKKRDV
+63 DV
-77 VADTINMLRTP
+77 HLAVLR
-88 SSQYTRPQPSKAAG
+88 
-102 TFEMPSK
+102 
-109 YDVYHNMPDVVKRHQ
+109 V
-124 TPTPLKPEA
+124 LPE
-133 VMPSV
+133 VIR
-138 PSSAAESVWA
+138 ESVDA
-148 AADKAAGAEVRK
+148 EQHADYRK
-160 KVDEGWSWRKI
+160 
-171 MQALSSGAS
+171 
-180 VTGGLGDDNAQAL
+180 
-193 ETTSVAHLKTHDLQ
+193 
-207 KLSDQAWAAL
+207 
-217 GSKQQQS
+217 
-224 IINDSYI
+224 
-231 YLKEQYPDADDKA
+231 
-244 LVDAARKMARAKSDE
+244 
-259 QMYNLAVEK
+259 
-268 NMPKSVGE
+268 GE
-276 FFLRKAAAASSFG
+276 
-289 SLSKG
+289 
-294 YASMMAGT
+294 
-302 RGDMEAEDT
+302 
-311 ALQKYGA
+311 
-318 KHKVADIAGSVAGFA
+318 
-333 VDPLTYASGAVGG
+333 
-346 AATKVALWAGGK
+346 GGK
-358 VLSEAAAR
+358 
-366 KMSQTLGGKLLL
+366 
-378 GAVSGAANFGTF
+378 GT
-390 EAGGEALNQYKWGGT
+390 E
-405 LDVDPETGR
+405 
-414 YVVGDFS
+414 
-421 LGKVASQMRH
+421 
-431 GLTMGGLTGAFGTW
+431 
-445 LGNVSTKAAQATSST
+445 
-460 LGKLGVRAGELG
+460 
-472 VGLVG
+472 
-477 EGTIFATPEFISTYG
+477 
-492 DYNDIIKSVSDKNS
+492 
-506 PNYIADDKE
+506 
-515 RSKYIAEIKA
+515 
-525 QRGERMM
+525 GERR
-532 DIWQDNLAMIA
+532 D
-543 GFKAQHAIKSA
+543 A
-554 GRTISELAAS
+554 GRIVAVNQ
-564 RRGKVGFVE
+564 GK
-573 RMGRMLDGHPSLAL
+573 R
-587 SKEEQTEL
+587 
-595 DKHGYG
+595 
-601 DLTQMVKEYKAYAQ
+601 
-615 KDGDLPYNKITQLLN
+615 
-630 DKNVSE
+630 
-636 AARAKMY
+636 
-643 YYVTGHSLPMSAVI
+643 
-657 ASNVIDNGDKTYTV
+657 
-671 QSLGDNGVIT
+671 
-681 SRTYGSL
+681 
-688 KRADYEKARIDRQAE
+688 
-703 LNGVAM
+703 
-709 AEQMFDNM
+709 
-717 DKAERLKAVCTRL
+717 
-730 AQDKGVSPETL
+730 
-741 LWLTRKDPKQMTAA
+741 
-755 EKRWIKEI
+755 
-763 EYAANE
+763 
-769 DAPQGENA
+769 
-777 TVRHI
+777 
-782 KGIILD
+782 
-788 EYGVDVDKAL
+788 
-798 RKAADSRTDAEK
+798 
-810 TAISAYNNEL
+810 
-820 AQAVAERKNAISQGE
+820 
-835 TTDAYRR
+835 
-842 GYEADTQG
+842 
-850 MRDAYVAQMYEPSE
+850 
-864 DNAETLRGVESQITE
+864 
-879 SAKYQAALERDELKQ
+879 
-894 MTHKDGFIHL
+894 
-904 ATLKDK
+904 
-910 DKDGNG
+910 
-916 KQVYIVDGD
+916 
-925 IVMKEDGSGIDAD
+925 DGSGIDAD

-947 DPATGE
+947 DPASGE

-977 EAEINARMQDTIQS
+977 EAEINARMQDTIQR

-1036 QFLVPNDV
+1036 QFLVSKDV

-1077 SETATEG
+1077 PETATEG
-1084 GQPLPEEASLKEEE
+1084 GQPLPEEASPKEDER
-1098 SREYAQGDVFDVVVD
+1098 REYAQGDEFDVVVD

-1158 EPSTK
+1158 EPSPK

-1170 SEGSSEKALERGEQP
+1170 TEDSSDKALERGAQP

-1252 KGETPEEL
+1252 EGETPEEL

-1275 RVVAA
+1275 RVVDA

-1286 EKSRREEAVRAEA
+1286 EESRREAAAKAEA
-1299 EHIAT
+1299 ERIAT

-1310 RKAAEERERAEAEEK
+1310 RKAAEERERAEKEEK
-1325 TRIEA
+1325 A
-1330 EKKTRIEAEKKEAE
+1330 RIEAEKKEAE

-1350 AEEEARVEAERKAE
+1350 A
-1364 DERIAKQKAEEKAEE
+1364 
-1379 AESDKEEA
+1379 
-1387 EKRMD
+1387 
-1392 DEEPKPVGSGVFGNI
+1392 
-1407 YNQFKGKVKEA
+1407 
-1418 FDFLMK
+1418 
-1424 HKGGDLLGVFHR
+1424 
-1436 KDVGDIDLVWGDENG
+1436 
-1451 GLAHILN
+1451 
-1458 KHVGEGKSF
+1458 
-1467 ANVDEAM
+1467 
-1474 SHIQNI
+1474 
-1480 IETGKN
+1480 
-1486 DFEDGDKIV
+1486 
-1495 FRKGSELVTVRKNFR
+1495 
-1510 EGGKKIAD
+1510 
-1518 KNWVLTAY
+1518 
-1526 DKEAADNGNRVTTK
+1526 
-1540 VIEGKATPHTASI
+1540 
-1553 DKGSEK
+1553 
-1559 PEKKQEK
+1559 EKKQEK

-1579 EEKKRKAEAEDDSV
+1579 EEKKR
-1593 LGQATRAVGKK
+1593 
-1604 KKVNPFKYTA
+1604 
-1614 SQKDA
+1614 
-1619 GEVIK
+1619 
-1624 GVHYAN
+1624 
-1630 GYAYASDGYILFKE
+1630 
-1644 KADYPKEWEGTTRDK
+1644 
-1659 DGNLIDGKYPDAEKA
+1659 
-1674 IHRLVHIPDKEVESL
+1674 
-1689 PSKGVLDF
+1689 
-1697 AIAASKKLKGEAI
+1697 
-1710 PVSVDGIFFNAVNLK
+1710 
-1725 KFLEAVASKGMDKI
+1725 
-1739 VYRHPMLYAT
+1739 
-1749 NGKDE
+1749 
-1754 IVMMPTVNT
+1754 
-1763 LEGALD
+1763 
-1769 IADRMERAGLPEEQ
+1769 
-1783 IDAWKAHIEAADK
+1783 
-1796 KMSFDDFKKAV
+1796 
-1807 ENAKKEGV
+1807 
-1815 RPTEADKQESKA
+1815 KA

-2023 KRPSPLSE
+2023 KRPAPLSE

-2081 KELLESGVS
+2081 KKLLESGVS

-2184 GKSVAGQWC
+2184 GKSVAGQWR

-2300 KGRDWRGGKNVS
+2300 KGRDWRGGKDVS

-2378 FNAHYEPGKV
+2378 FNAHYEPDKV

-2552 NKAAGHELTELT
+2552 NKAAGHEKTELT

-2603 RMTGAGSVREH
+2603 RMMGAGSVREH

-2663 THNDALRA
+2663 KHNDALRA

-2682 LNRHRDDLKYDE
+2682 LNRQRDDLKYDE

-2701 EWRAEAELDYELF
+2701 EWRAETELDYELF

-2736 FNDIYTDEMNR
+2736 FNDIYTDEMKR

-2887 NMRGGRKDGAKN
+2887 NTRGGRKDGAKN

-2912 HVRFLRTAG
+2912 HTRFLRTAD

-2980 VKELYP
+2980 VKESYP

-3018 ADGEGGVFTKAK
+3018 ADGDGGVFTKAK
-3030 AIETLERVKE
+3030 AMAALENVKN
-3040 AIARFWEGVAKMFG
+3040 AIARFWEGVARMFG
-3054 INRYRSAE
+3054 INRYRSVE
-3062 ELADMAMKDL
+3062 ELADMAMRDLLDSKNPMKDESGMRKRGEVGETLATSGTYFSGGGLLEAGLKGVIDPKVAVEFSEKIAGVYADNHGNHIVVADVRDVDPKKLVGAVDGGEVQYFHASPVCKNFSKAKREGGEVELDKETALSTAEFIAKTRPKVVTIENVKGYRNSEALKIITDELTRQGYDWDADVYNTADYGGYTKRERLIVRAKRDGKLPPKPEKLPEELRKKGWYSAVEDL
-3072 INGVKPTSRTFT
+3072 IPHLEEKKTGVPQGTDERLKNSGIDYRTIDKPLYVFGRGYANKTVGHAFADELLPTLTTGGGDIIIMPDGRVLKASPRVLARVTGLPDTYKMPETDQLSHTIVGNGIPTQLTEGVIAPLLDNAIPSAERATKRESVFDVADRVSQNLEERTRAMGSRVEKRMADVAQKLEGRELTAEQKAVVDVFSGEKDNQKFYIERNGVKQQFLL
-3084 FDNFYKDTKAVFEG
+3084 K
-3098 TERPKGKPDYT
+3098 
-3109 SYSGSEYWYGEDNG
+3109 
-3123 GKYVVR
+3123 
-3129 GSDHWSG
+3129 
-3136 EFKVKDGERTNV
+3136 
-3148 GRNHYSEITED
+3148 
-3159 GMLPIGAQ
+3159 Q
-3167 GSLKF
+3167 G
-3172 GWEKG
+3172 
-3177 LSKPVGSGISA
+3177 
-3188 AIDRRGSGDSNN
+3188 
-3200 IASCYWYIDNAK
+3200 
-3212 EKDNKGFTYGKAYL
+3212 
-3226 SEFEDK
+3226 
-3232 ERRRDIPGDD
+3232 
-3242 WRDIQGLE
+3242 Q
-3250 GGTRAMAVKKAND
+3250 
-3263 RFNEELEMQVKG
+3263 
-3275 ELEEGHVYKLGM
+3275 
-3287 PSEIL
+3287 
-3292 LSTGVPNLP
+3292 
-3301 IQMSA
+3301 
-3306 QRLEDKAT
+3306 EDKAGAKHSLFKHYGT
-3314 KFGHN
+3314 TVGVIEAK
-3319 FDIAEVKDL
+3319 DIINIPKILERGEKMEKSKGGKTMAVYTMDIDGVKYTVL
-3328 VNAIQKPIAIF
+3328 TRV
-3339 EYGDRNKS
+3339 
-3347 QNLIVEIQKD
+3347 
-3357 GKNFIIGLSLNPVV
+3357 GKNNEIVDDFYSNK
-3371 KGKALEINSVR
+3371 KGPESSVYR
-3382 NVFPKD
+3382 NVENIDNTPEGARRKD
-3388 NAEWLNWIS
+3388 SEPSAKVE
-3397 QNKLLYADKEKIQ
+3397 DKSES
-3410 ALIDKQQTNLADV
+3410 
-3423 NYLNLDDV
+3423 
-3431 AKKVKDFEN
+3431 
-3440 PKLFDGKISEV
+3440 PKLFGEEIIDDG
-3451 DKKGSDSIDRSVRE
+3451 KKGSDSTDRSVRE

-3474 YSRKPGESIF
+3474 FSRKPGESIF

-3527 LGLQEFMSAIDHASG
+3527 LGLQEFMYAIDHASG
-3542 NRRYI
+3542 NKRYI

-3665 IQSQIDAIDEQMKAT
+3665 IQSQIDTIDEQMKAT
-3680 DNQLLLRKLGG
+3680 DDQLLLRKLGG

-3726 NELWKRVNEV
+3726 NELWSRVNEV

-3854 SVADEWKPVFPDN
+3854 SVADEWKPFYAFGRESKGVKRQERGDIF
-3867 IGANDSASVVAKK
+3867 VEYQRCK
-3880 MEAFEDKMKQM
+3880 MHGTYSFWGNQ
-3891 AEKHPD
+3891 PNSSD
-3897 LVQRSNEAP
+3897 L
-3906 DIPYKVVEKGQLN
+3906 I
-3919 EHQVLVKQNGKSY
+3919 
-3932 IITVN
+3932 
-3937 GSPRAAQAANGLTNP
+3937 PRAIII
-3952 DTDLT
+3952 
-3957 GAVGKVFEGAEALNR
+3957 GKA
-3972 QLSSLY
+3972 
-3978 TTLNPDF
+3978 
-3985 IGSNYV
+3985 
-3991 RDALYSNTMVYVKE
+3991 
-4005 GAKYGGSFNLN
+4005 
-4016 FAKYNP
+4016 
-4022 AEMANLYARYN
+4022 
-4033 KGSLDT
+4033 
-4039 SNETHRLFLEF
+4039 
-4050 MQNGGETGFVNLK
+4050 
-4063 QIEKRKSEIAKAIKR
+4063 
-4078 DGRISAAQIWGGLG
+4078 
-4092 DAVDF
+4092 
-4097 ANRAVENSARFAAY
+4097 
-4111 VTSRKSGR
+4111 
-4119 SVGRSVYDAKEISVN
+4119 
-4134 FNRKGSGSKFMG
+4134 
-4146 AEGQTKAGNAAAFVS
+4146 
-4161 GAGRGLYIFWNAGL
+4161 
-4175 QGLTNFSR
+4175 
-4183 QIGRHPGRALTLAA
+4183 
-4197 LLFGFGA
+4197 
-4204 LMSYLGNGDDDD
+4204 
-4216 ENNYFNLPKYIRRSN
+4216 
-4231 VCYKIGDLFVTIPL
+4231 TI
-4245 PVEYRSFYG
+4245 
-4254 LGELASSTL
+4254 
-4263 AGKEGGTT
+4263 
-4271 KDIAKEA
+4271 
-4278 VSQVSQL
+4278 
-4285 FPIDFAEG
+4285 
-4293 GGGLHA
+4293 
-4299 LIPSAVKPIVEA
+4299 
-4311 ETNTAWTG
+4311 
-4319 LPIYKDNDFNK
+4319 
-4330 NMPEYTK
+4330 
-4337 VYKTANGH
+4337 
-4345 LVEIARALN
+4345 
-4354 DATGGNKYKK
+4354 
-4364 GFIDINPAKMEYV
+4364 
-4377 LKGMLGGAFSF
+4377 
-4388 PDKLVKT
+4388 
-4395 TETIM
+4395 
-4400 GDREFDWRNT
+4400 
-4410 PFANR
+4410 
-4415 FVKNADERTEY
+4415 
-4426 KSLNE
+4426 
-4431 QYFKLKDEMDV
+4431 
-4442 VKQQL
+4442 
-4447 KGFEK
+4447 
-4452 EADAGNEKYEK
+4452 
-4463 ALLQLEDSK
+4463 
-4472 DYERLELFKDYEK
+4472 
-4485 ELKGLND
+4485 
-4492 ELKELRM
+4492 
-4499 SPDYDKAEEKELQ
+4499 
-4512 KEIAELQRQLL
+4512 
-4523 DEMREIKK
+4523 